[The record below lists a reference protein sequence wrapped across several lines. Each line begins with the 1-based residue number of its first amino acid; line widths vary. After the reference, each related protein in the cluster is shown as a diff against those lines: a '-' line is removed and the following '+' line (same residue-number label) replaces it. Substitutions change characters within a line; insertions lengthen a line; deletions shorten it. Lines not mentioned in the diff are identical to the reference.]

1 MAAVLEMRYP
11 KPGHILR
18 SSGDMPY
25 RLMIGTGGIGSGSFF
40 ALEGNETLGRNES
53 RPGKL
58 LDVRDYCKL
67 HIIAHYV
74 AVLLGAGRD
83 GKFDVLPVGRVG
95 KDDLGKVLT
104 DEMKQV
110 GMDTRFIATS
120 PDRPTMF
127 SCCFQYPDASGGNIT
142 DNNSASAALTEAD
155 IDKIE
160 PVMAENAGRFIALAA
175 PEVPLKARARLLEL
189 ATKYNGLRAGSF
201 APAEIAEAT
210 ELGMFGMLDLLSINE
225 DEASA
230 IAGIDFDPANPQ
242 PMLDACAAALTANQ
256 GDIEIIISAGSRG
269 AYGYSKGLW
278 QYCPTPEVPVKS
290 SAGAGDALI
299 GSAICAKAAGLPLIK
314 PDSRRVKFSDRPIA
328 CALELAILFASL
340 TVGSPHT
347 IAPSVTGESI
357 LSAVEDLALKMDD
370 SVSKLFRPCSSC
382 PCKGRLKGLDSYK

>member
-1 MAAVLEMRYP
+1 MATVLDQRYP
-11 KPGHILR
+11 KPPCILR
-18 SSGDMPY
+18 PAGEMDY
-25 RLMIGTGGIGSGSFF
+25 RLLIGTGGIGSGAFF
-40 ALEGNETLGRNES
+40 ALEGDHSLGRNES

-83 GKFDVLPVGRVG
+83 GLFDVLPVGKVG
-95 KDDLGKVLT
+95 KDDFGRVLT
-104 DEMKQV
+104 DEMTQV
-110 GMDTRFIATS
+110 GMDTRFIETS

-155 IDKIE
+155 IDRIE
-160 PVMAENAGRFIALAA
+160 PVMAENSGRFIALAA

-189 ATKYNGLRAGSF
+189 ATKHKGLRVGSF
-201 APAEIAEAT
+201 ASAEIAEAT
-210 ELGMFGMLDLLSINE
+210 ELGMLAQLDLLSINE

-230 IAGIDFDPANPQ
+230 IGGVSFEPEIPQ
-242 PMLDACAAALTANQ
+242 PMLDACAAVLTANQ
-256 GDIEIIISAGSRG
+256 PAIEIIVSAGARG
-269 AYGYSKGLW
+269 AYGYSAGNW
-278 QYCPTPEVPVKS
+278 QYCPTPDLPVKS

-299 GSAICAKAAGLPLIK
+299 GSAISALAVGLPLIQ
-314 PDSRRVKFSDRPIA
+314 PENQRVKFTDRPIA

-347 IAPSVTGESI
+347 IAPSVTAESM
-357 LSAVEDLALKMDD
+357 LRSVEDLGLQLDD
-370 SVSKLFRPCSSC
+370 CVSVVFRPCSS
-382 PCKGRLKGLDSYK
+382 